1 MNSPLILTVACIAVI
16 KIEIKQKNVS
26 FCARKKHHAADLP
39 TGEEAGVTPVTVNT
53 LAPEAG
59 RDWS

>member
-1 MNSPLILTVACIAVI
+1 VACIAVI